1 MNEQEQ
7 KFVDSIN
14 NKISEYKIRTTFS
27 EALSLASD
35 KFIET
40 QYNNGT
46 TEVVDISIER
56 YLCYLSPLY
65 FINNYAWIDFPSV
78 GIIPF
83 RLYYFQ
89 KKILLDLLDYRKIVC
104 EKTRQCGLSTLFS
117 LYCLW
122 KLNFRDAEDIDV
134 VSLKQLKAQAFVAKM
149 DSTLKY
155 LPLFLK
161 TKKNKR

>member
-40 QYNNGT
+40 QYNNGL
-46 TEVVDISIER
+46 TEVVDIGVER

-65 FINNYAWIDFPSV
+65 F
-78 GIIPF
+78 
-83 RLYYFQ
+83 
-89 KKILLDLLDYRKIVC
+89 
-104 EKTRQCGLSTLFS
+104 
-117 LYCLW
+117 
-122 KLNFRDAEDIDV
+122 
-134 VSLKQLKAQAFVAKM
+134 M
-149 DSTLKY
+149 
-155 LPLFLK
+155 
-161 TKKNKR
+161 